1 MPAPAGSV
9 LSQVQLPTLNSQDEK
24 MWDSKDITC
33 FRKQVVCL
41 LSFRAKAAIL
51 PDIVQ
56 RRYHMQN

>member
-41 LSFRAKAAIL
+41 LSFHAQAAIL

-56 RRYHMQN
+56 RR